1 MGMQHEKSIFIG
13 CGCNHSIQDGSGNAT
28 PQINFYWS
36 AAVAILSKMAHGCNT
51 QNQLF
56 TQCSCCHSVQD
67 SPWMWH
73 SKSIVES
80 MQLSP
85 FHPGRWWECDTQN
98 QFLLGAAVAI
108 PSKRAC
114 GCDTQKSIVDL
125 VQLLPFHP
133 GRQWE
138 CDTQNQFL
146 STVPSTMPTVTNTT
160 ALLCLGAEHEVPW
173 RWTETMKIS
182 SPPWAEVDLQD
193 VVGWMCD
200 QASQVLEYARTFW
213 CMSADKFF

>member
-1 MGMQHEKSIFIG
+1 MKWGYVIYYFSHHYINYCILCNEKAEKKPSRVV
-13 CGCNHSIQDGSGNAT
+13 AT
-28 PQINFYWS
+28 
-36 AAVAILSKMAHGCNT
+36 L
-51 QNQLF
+51 
-56 TQCSCCHSVQD
+56 
-67 SPWMWH
+67 
-73 SKSIVES
+73 
-80 MQLSP
+80 
-85 FHPGRWWECDTQN
+85 
-98 QFLLGAAVAI
+98 
-108 PSKRAC
+108 C
-114 GCDTQKSIVDL
+114 GCDTQKSIVDS

-133 GRQWE
+133 GWQWE

-160 ALLCLGAEHEVPW
+160 ALLCLGADHEAPW
-173 RWTETMKIS
+173 RWTEITKIS